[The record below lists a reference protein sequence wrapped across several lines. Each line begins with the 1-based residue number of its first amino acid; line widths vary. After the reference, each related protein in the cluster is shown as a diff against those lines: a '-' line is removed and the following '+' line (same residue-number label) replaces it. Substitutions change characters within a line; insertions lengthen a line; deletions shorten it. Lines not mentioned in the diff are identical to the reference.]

1 MAIEKK
7 YNISELLKSPKSLPD
22 LAKALDI
29 QKHLRLHTTA
39 HGYNDWWMVRNKYL
53 ESERSYEIKKIVC
66 APTTPRIVEGLKKQF
81 FKIFRAKGRVFN
93 YNLDANTTKDFEAK
107 LQDVCHGLSM
117 DAVMQTL
124 WHDGMFEDPH
134 SLIGVELAPENEL
147 KNGEPKPI
155 VTVYPTQKIADIC
168 IEGGEIEYVV
178 LHWTVIKAGEEKVA
192 KRVIDKEYDTVYIKE
207 GEEWVINIKEDGKP
221 DTLPNA
227 FGRVPFMQLSTV
239 YRSMFSWIIKNSP
252 ISNALPDL
260 KQYLSI
266 SDDHYLCVK
275 IHQHPLF
282 YSYPV
287 TCPTCNGAKT
297 VERKSMMVD
306 EVADNNGECG
316 TCYGKGIVPSW
327 KSDIT
332 QGISL
337 PVVEAYETNGFPAA
351 PAPAGYVTNDNETL
365 REQRVELEDKEN
377 AIEKS
382 VLGVQGLMNTEASA
396 ETATKVELN
405 LQPLIDTL
413 SSYSANAEAVRKFLT
428 DLIGKIYYSANW
440 KGCDIFYGRKYFV
453 RSEDN
458 IMRELKLA
466 REAGATVSYLKEL
479 QDELTFI
486 RFERNPE
493 ALTRAMVINEVEP
506 FNGYTFDEIN
516 SFLFINRDDYVIKT
530 NISDFVERFESE
542 NGNIVEYVKKAA
554 NYKLKLQEIKLK
566 FKEYAKQIETVEP
579 NGGGTGIGTGTG
591 SEDGTKA

>member
-7 YNISELLKSPKSLPD
+7 YNVSELLKNPKSLSD

-39 HGYNDWWMVRNKYL
+39 HGYDSWWMTRNKYL
-53 ESERSYEIKKIVC
+53 ESERSYEIKKVVC

-81 FKIFRAKGRVFN
+81 FKVFRAKGRVFN

-107 LQDVCHGLSM
+107 LQNVCHGLSM

-134 SLIGVELAPENEL
+134 AIIGVELAPQEEL
-147 KNGEPKPI
+147 RNNEPKPI
-155 VTVYPTQKIADIC
+155 VTVYPTQKIWDIC
-168 IEGGEIEYVV
+168 IKGGEVEYVI
-178 LHWTVIKAGEEKVA
+178 LNWTVVKFGEEKEA
-192 KRVIDKEYDTVYIKE
+192 KRVIDEEFDTVYIKD
-207 GEEWVINIKEDGKP
+207 GEEWVVNTKENGLP
-221 DTLPNA
+221 DTLPNP

-239 YRSMFSWIIKNSP
+239 YKSMFSWVIKMSP
-252 ISNALPDL
+252 ISNALPDF

-287 TCPTCNGAKT
+287 TCPTCNGTKT

-306 EVADNNGECG
+306 GVEESNECG
-316 TCYGKGIVPSW
+316 LCMGKGIVPSW

-337 PVVEAYETNGFPAA
+337 PVVEAYEQNGFPTA
-351 PAPAGYVTNDNETL
+351 PAPAGYVSNDNETL
-365 REQRVELEDKEN
+365 REQRVELSEKEHS
-377 AIEKS
+377 IEKG
-382 VLGVQGLMNTEASA
+382 VLGVMGILNSEPNQ
-396 ETATKVELN
+396 ETATKTELN

-458 IMRELKLA
+458 IMKELKLA

-479 QDELTFI
+479 QDELTYI

-506 FNGYTFDEIN
+506 FNGYTFEEIN

-530 NISDFVERFESE
+530 NINDFVEQFESE
-542 NGNIVEYVKKAA
+542 KGNIVDYVKSAN
-554 NYKLKLQEIKLK
+554 NYKQKLQEIKLK
-566 FKEYAKQIETVEP
+566 FKEYAQKITTVEP
-579 NGGGTGIGTGTG
+579 NGGSAGIGNGASKGNNPT
-591 SEDGTKA
+591 S